1 MKMNKTL
8 LAFAT
13 VAAMAAFCTDATAT
27 TPADSLPAEQ
37 TIVADVAEPE
47 AMETHAPA
55 TIVLEAE
62 ARMAAAEALQRAADT
77 IVSPDIYS
85 AAASKVALK
94 PYKFLDDVTFSGLPI
109 FAAGIIA
116 KSEKR
121 SFRQDYNAQDPRSR
135 LIKYNFHNTID
146 NYTQFAPFALA
157 AGLNFAGVRGR
168 SDTWRF
174 LANSAMSYALMALI
188 VNPIKY
194 TAKEMRP
201 DGSTRNSW
209 PSGHTA
215 TAFVSATILHKEYGL
230 TRSPWY
236 SVAGY
241 MIATATGVMRVLN
254 NRHWVSDVLSGAGV
268 GIFSTELAYGLCDLL
283 FKGKHL
289 KSNDRP
295 GISDITNKPSFFSIS
310 MGLGLGSRNFSFN
323 GQDLDLRDSEGN
335 YSEVKL
341 KFGTATV
348 VGAEG
353 AYFINKY
360 VGFGGRLRV
369 KSMPIKGW
377 NNVSSK
383 SETDIQNM
391 VTYMTNA
398 GLGDWLKSAKLSV
411 ESDHI
416 TEFTADIGA
425 YFNLPLSSR
434 WALGAKLLGGRS
446 IIQDLNVKG
455 DISGKSIKSFNG
467 ITGEVVWGD
476 DYHTRWDYIS
486 VSGTNSLK
494 WGTGVSVTYA
504 YKSSFS
510 WRVFADYDYTRKTYT
525 MEYNPNYFY
534 KEAWPS
540 VVESYAA
547 QGYDFVATRRSS
559 IHRAMN
565 SLVLGGAFCISF

>member
-1 MKMNKTL
+1 MYKTL

-13 VAAMAAFCTDATAT
+13 ITVMSAFCADATPIP
-27 TPADSLPAEQ
+27 PADSLPVSQATQ
-37 TIVADVAEPE
+37 ADVAEQECAE
-47 AMETHAPA
+47 AHAPA

-62 ARMAAAEALQRAADT
+62 ARMAAAEALQRASDT
-77 IVSPDIYS
+77 IVSPDIYN
-85 AAASKVALK
+85 AAASKAALK

-310 MGLGLGSRNFSFN
+310 MGVGL
-323 GQDLDLRDSEGN
+323 
-335 YSEVKL
+335 
-341 KFGTATV
+341 
-348 VGAEG
+348 
-353 AYFINKY
+353 IP
-360 VGFGGRLRV
+360 
-369 KSMPIKGW
+369 M
-377 NNVSSK
+377 
-383 SETDIQNM
+383 
-391 VTYMTNA
+391 
-398 GLGDWLKSAKLSV
+398 
-411 ESDHI
+411 
-416 TEFTADIGA
+416 
-425 YFNLPLSSR
+425 
-434 WALGAKLLGGRS
+434 
-446 IIQDLNVKG
+446 
-455 DISGKSIKSFNG
+455 
-467 ITGEVVWGD
+467 
-476 DYHTRWDYIS
+476 
-486 VSGTNSLK
+486 
-494 WGTGVSVTYA
+494 
-504 YKSSFS
+504 
-510 WRVFADYDYTRKTYT
+510 
-525 MEYNPNYFY
+525 
-534 KEAWPS
+534 
-540 VVESYAA
+540 
-547 QGYDFVATRRSS
+547 
-559 IHRAMN
+559 
-565 SLVLGGAFCISF
+565 